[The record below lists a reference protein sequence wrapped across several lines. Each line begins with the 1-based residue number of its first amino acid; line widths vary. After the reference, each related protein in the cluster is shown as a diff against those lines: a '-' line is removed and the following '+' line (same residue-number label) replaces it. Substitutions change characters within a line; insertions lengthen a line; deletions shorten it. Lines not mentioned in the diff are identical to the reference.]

1 MMLFRGARQATD
13 AAAPPPPP
21 PPRLQRAGRWA
32 RKKQQEQRKSIS
44 CPSMLR
50 HQELLPAAG
59 ISKDPWAW
67 PPLAQVGSPG
77 SLVLSTLGHPRLTLE
92 GVHSHYSHGP
102 GGPWIWV
109 GGPRGA
115 ELMGIL
121 CPKRKG
127 ALACVCYP
135 TQGGSAPHSAC
146 SPLTHI
152 PQVALKRGLAPPP
165 AQPGLWGLCV
175 TLLRQGGHPEP
186 LLSNQHEYV
195 GF

>member
-67 PPLAQVGSPG
+67 PPPSPG
-77 SLVLSTLGHPRLTLE
+77 GVSWVPGPINSRPPTADPGGGPLTLL
-92 GVHSHYSHGP
+92 
-102 GGPWIWV
+102 PW
-109 GGPRGA
+109 PRGA
-115 ELMGIL
+115 LDLGRGSKRCRADGYPLPKKEGSPRL
-121 CPKRKG
+121 CVLPDPGGLSTPLSLFSSHPHTPSGPQKGPGTSSCPAWPVG
-127 ALACVCYP
+127 ALCDPLEAGRP
-135 TQGGSAPHSAC
+135 PRASIIQSA
-146 SPLTHI
+146 
-152 PQVALKRGLAPPP
+152 
-165 AQPGLWGLCV
+165 
-175 TLLRQGGHPEP
+175 
-186 LLSNQHEYV
+186 
-195 GF
+195 